1 MLELDKTFK
10 DTLDQFVKNYF
21 SYDKLI
27 CTVDENNPRTKQK
40 LLDRFKVLEEI
51 MSGKKNFFEVI
62 KFKYPENGIYG
73 VGETVNKYKWW
84 SLTYYIRYTLHFF
97 YSYGN
102 FSMKPIAARKQKHIT
117 RQKWQKLRG

>member
-27 CTVDENNPRTKQK
+27 CAVDENNPSTKQK

-51 MSGKKNFFEVI
+51 MNGKKNFFEVI

-84 SLTYYIRYTLHFF
+84 SLIHTIYGIFF
-97 YSYGN
+97 I
-102 FSMKPIAARKQKHIT
+102 FFTVMEIFQ
-117 RQKWQKLRG
+117 